1 MKSFV
6 LTLALMILTRAPA
19 LAQES
24 TFTDAVFASA
34 PLFPS
39 AVGERVGFQSQDN
52 GATSTDQAAK
62 STEPKGG
69 GTVLIGCLSGP
80 DGDGKF
86 TLRSMSHRTGVEV
99 FGPENLKDDSGSKVK
114 LTGSWKPS
122 DQPTGTG
129 KESRKF
135 QATEIEVMAEKCEVP
150 SEKTP
155 VSKTKQ
161 QKQQQK
167 QKSSAS
173 APAGGDT
180 TPKQ

>member
-34 PLFPS
+34 PLLSP
-39 AVGERVGFQSQDN
+39 AVGETVGSQQDN
-52 GATSTDQAAK
+52 SATSTGQAAK

-135 QATEIEVMAEKCEVP
+135 QAMEIEVMAEKCEVP

>member
-1 MKSFV
+1 MNLLVS
-6 LTLALMILTRAPA
+6 ILT
-19 LAQES
+19 
-24 TFTDAVFASA
+24 FAILTS
-34 PLFPS
+34 
-39 AVGERVGFQSQDN
+39 VGAHSQDN
-52 GATSTDQAAK
+52 SAISTGQAAK

-69 GTVLIGCLSGP
+69 TVLIGCLTGP

-122 DQPTGTG
+122 DQPTAKG

-135 QATEIEVMAEKCEVP
+135 QATEIEVMAEKCEEP

-155 VSKTKQ
+155 VSKAKQ

-167 QKSSAS
+167 QKSSTN